1 MSSYLK
7 PTPMKTRISEITI
20 AEPCTQNWD
29 EMEKGA
35 GFNFCTACSKNVI
48 DFSGYTNAQII
59 QTLAGASSTV
69 CGRLTQLQL
78 NQLNYH
84 LIVVPAKNRNWM
96 KYLGVLAI
104 GASIL
109 TQSTHATPKRES
121 VELIKPKNDHQANK
135 PDEPVIL
142 RTFYGYM
149 FLKNNNANVPMAGLK
164 LRLKGTN
171 LTTVTDKNG
180 RYEFKVDDSLYW
192 KHNELIAEGSEYLV
206 ALKLDNKTVK
216 QQDYYPYKAEY
227 AIMGKINVSYK

>member
-1 MSSYLK
+1 
-7 PTPMKTRISEITI
+7 MKVPFNEITI

-59 QTLAGASSTV
+59 QTLANASSSV
-69 CGRLTQLQL
+69 CGRLSKTQL
-78 NQLNYH
+78 NQLNYY
-84 LIVVPAKNRNWM
+84 LTIVPATNRNWM

-109 TQSTHATPKRES
+109 VQDANAAPIRES
-121 VELIKPKNDHQANK
+121 VEMVKSKNDHQLNK

-149 FLKNNNANVPMAGLK
+149 FLKNNTVPMAGLK

-171 LTTVTDKNG
+171 ITAVTDKNG
-180 RYEFKVDDSLYW
+180 RYEFKIDDNLYW
-192 KHNELIAEGSEYLV
+192 KYNELVAEGSEYIV
-206 ALKLDNKTVK
+206 AFKLDNKTVK
-216 QQDYYPYKAEY
+216 QKDYYPYKATDV
-227 AIMGKINVSYK
+227 ILGKISVSYK